1 MQGPG
6 LCTAFAGDA
15 ACYTTTAANLT
26 LDLAGVPLDF
36 SEGFTAGQFAFDEN
50 GQPTKIAYGYVQ
62 GFMPK
67 TTADVTVIYIGEL
80 SNVISSFLDP
90 ADMIEKNGEMGWD
103 FTVDYT
109 ALPVPVK

>member
-1 MQGPG
+1 MGKEK
-6 LCTAFAGDA
+6 AD
-15 ACYTTTAANLT
+15 
-26 LDLAGVPLDF
+26 
-36 SEGFTAGQFAFDEN
+36 GFTAGQFAFDEN
-50 GQPTKIAYGYVQ
+50 GYATKIAYGYVQ

-90 ADMIEKNGEMGWD
+90 ADMIEKNGEMGWH
-103 FTVDYT
+103 FVVDYT